1 MGWALF
7 FRSLSSLRISVI
19 RSAEARAMMI
29 MVSTMESII
38 RLISII
44 MI

>member
-1 MGWALF
+1 MGWEPF
-7 FRSLSSLRISVI
+7 FRSLSSFRISVI

-29 MVSTMESII
+29 IVSTMESII

-44 MI
+44 MM

>member
-1 MGWALF
+1 M
-7 FRSLSSLRISVI
+7 I

-44 MI
+44 MM